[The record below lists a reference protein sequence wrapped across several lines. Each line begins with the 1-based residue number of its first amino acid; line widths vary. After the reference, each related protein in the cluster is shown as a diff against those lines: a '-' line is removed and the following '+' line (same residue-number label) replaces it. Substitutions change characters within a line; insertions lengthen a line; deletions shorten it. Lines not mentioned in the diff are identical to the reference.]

1 MKKILT
7 KTTTDLYYLKDG
19 VRVDG
24 VHLKL
29 SGNIKELR
37 GDVTRISGDVSG
49 ISGNVSGLNGD
60 VTRISGDVDACEITN
75 EERERGV
82 DIKDLIDK
90 IRD

>member
-29 SGNIKELR
+29 YGNVSEIS
-37 GDVTRISGDVSG
+37 GDVTRIYGDVSG
-49 ISGNVSGLNGD
+49 LSGYVTGLSGD
-60 VTRISGDVDACEITN
+60 VTRIYGDVDACEITN

-82 DIKDLIDK
+82 DIKDLIQ
-90 IRD
+90 